1 MKNAIQKGFT
11 LIELMIVVAIIGILA
26 AVALPA
32 YENYMTTANSGK
44 LNAQYEAAIE
54 FVDTEMQRQRSL
66 IQMRAVTRQ
75 AASDAYDTTD
85 EWIAALRDEI
95 GAARFD
101 AGSPEGAVAVA
112 AAAVDVDGTVGLVAA
127 STILAGDQTVTITR
141 PAYGDF
147 VAGGQENTTVSWD

>member
-32 YENYMTTANSGK
+32 YENYMTTANTGK

-66 IQMRAVTRQ
+66 IQMRASTRA
-75 AASDAYDTTD
+75 AASALYPDTDA
-85 EWIAALRDEI
+85 WIEALRQEI
-95 GAARFD
+95 GEARFD
-101 AGSPEGAVAVA
+101 AGSPEGEVAVA
-112 AAAVDVDGTVGLVAA
+112 DAADADDGIVGMVSAGTIADGDMVVTV
-127 STILAGDQTVTITR
+127 TR

-147 VAGGQENTTVSWD
+147 GAAEVSTVRWTRN